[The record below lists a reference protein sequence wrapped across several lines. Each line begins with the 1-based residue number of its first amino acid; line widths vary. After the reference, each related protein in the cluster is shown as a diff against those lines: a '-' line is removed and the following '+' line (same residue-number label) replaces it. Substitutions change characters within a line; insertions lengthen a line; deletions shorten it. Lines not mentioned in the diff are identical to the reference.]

1 LWWDDWTILAA
12 VILCYGS
19 IAHAV
24 VGINLGLGIPYAYA
38 HIQDFLKG
46 GLVYFCLYIVTL
58 ATIKF
63 SVLLMYYRIFKVAS
77 FKLAVII
84 VSSIV
89 AVWAIIAFFFTLFEC
104 TPVSDFWSL
113 DVSKTHCIDRLMLF
127 DATAAS
133 NTILDI
139 MILSLPVPMVLKL
152 QLSLSKR
159 IQLLLTFMLGTFV
172 CIISIIRLVAVVTQD
187 VHNISPTTEEVAD
200 YIWTTTE
207 TYVAVISACL
217 PTYRPFVTNTS
228 G

>member
-1 LWWDDWTILAA
+1 MFKLGINITLAILATFAVAGRFWARRVINAKLWWDDWTILAA
-12 VILCYGS
+12 LILCYGS

-24 VGINLGLGIPYAYA
+24 VGINLGLGIPYAYV

-63 SVLLMYYRIFKVAS
+63 SVLLMYYRIFKIAS

-84 VSSIV
+84 VGSIV

-113 DVSKTHCIDRLMLF
+113 DVSKTHCINRLMLF

-139 MILSLPVPMVLKL
+139 IILSLPVPMVLKL

-159 IQLLLTFMLGTFV
+159 IQLLLTFMLGTLYA
-172 CIISIIRLVAVVTQD
+172 S
-187 VHNISPTTEEVAD
+187 SP
-200 YIWTTTE
+200 
-207 TYVAVISACL
+207 
-217 PTYRPFVTNTS
+217 YRIPLQL
-228 G
+228 